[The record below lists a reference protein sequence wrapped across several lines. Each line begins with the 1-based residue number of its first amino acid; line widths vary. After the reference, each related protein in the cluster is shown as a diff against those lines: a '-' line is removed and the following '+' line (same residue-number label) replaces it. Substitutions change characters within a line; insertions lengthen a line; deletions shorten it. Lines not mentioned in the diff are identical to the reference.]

1 MSKRVRKL
9 KAVPRPHSDTP
20 PVEPKVSEALIEKP
34 DPENIIQPENM
45 EVHKHPHHV
54 MEKKHWREYLLE
66 FSMLFLAVFLGFL
79 AEYMLEHRI
88 EKDREKTFIKSF
100 YEDLSSDEESLP
112 RLLRTMNLQIRTAD
126 SMLLIL
132 PGASKTTPANLIYTY
147 SRRLVRSTNIN
158 LFINDRT
165 NVQLRN
171 SGGMRLIQNKQVSD
185 SIVAY
190 YQTVDQI
197 QFLFER
203 LITNKK
209 KLRDDIR
216 PLLDAGDYH
225 KVIDES
231 DRVINPGEDLFL
243 RSTDS
248 NAINNSLLA
257 VSDIKGL
264 SSAVNIKIVAIISRA
279 GRIKKFIAKEYDL

>member
-1 MSKRVRKL
+1 MSKRVRKV
-9 KAVPRPHSDTP
+9 KAVPASESETRPA
-20 PVEPKVSEALIEKP
+20 EPELSEAFIEKP
-34 DPENIIQPENM
+34 DPENFIQTENM

-54 MEKKHWREYLLE
+54 MGKKKWSEYLLE

-100 YEDLSSDEESLP
+100 HEDLSSDEKSLP
-112 RLLRTMNLQIRTAD
+112 RLLRTMSLQIRGAD
-126 SMLLIL
+126 SMLIIL

-171 SGGMRLIQNKQVSD
+171 SGGMRLIQNKQASD

-190 YQTVDQI
+190 YKTVDQI
-197 QFLFER
+197 QFLFEH
-203 LITNKK
+203 LILDKK

-231 DRVINPGEDLFL
+231 DKVINPNEALFL

-257 VSDIKGL
+257 VSDIRGL
-264 SSAVNIKIVAIISRA
+264 SSAVNIKIIALISRS
-279 GRIKKFIAKEYDL
+279 GRIKKFIAKEYNL